1 MQARKAVK
9 SLRKF
14 VCIFI
19 LLFFFSVPVFADT
32 VSMSFSNVPVGYLFQ
47 NLGKLYGVSFSISAA
62 AAGKMVSVE
71 LTDVGFEEALEMIA
85 SSAGVTITKK
95 AEGLFIVRADG
106 EETEGVSQEEK
117 KRKEQETRLKG
128 AVMDTITT
136 KFVGAKDVQKALEDI
151 FGDEFKSLISVS
163 ELAGDDEDE
172 KNYNSVVVY
181 ASSNEILNTVK
192 DVIAKIDRPKPMVE
206 MQALFVE
213 LTYNENKDLGTDWNV
228 MTNPLKFQEEAPD
241 QNPENDPMRYYTSRF
256 GQFWRIS
263 PWEAEAMITA
273 LHGTGHGRV
282 LANPKVR
289 VMSGRRAAF
298 VSETQMPIL
307 TKDGDGEINTEW
319 KNVGISLEIL
329 PTVLDD
335 GVIYMKVIP
344 RASSI
349 IGEKRL
355 GEVSAPIISERRVE
369 TEMLLDPDETIVIGG
384 LINDRDIKNM
394 SKVPVLGDIPLFG
407 ELFRNTKTETERS
420 TVIVFL
426 RPTIVENYS
435 NSGLPESLKKEYEK
449 TTIEIKPVQEKEIKE
464 LFEDENIPKEQ
475 EKADL
480 EENATEEQEETD
492 VEESE
497 IVPEVEDLEKP
508 KPKRSDKEYE
518 EKWGSLVKEYFS
530 KDEDV
535 EEASEVTQENPDE
548 ESEKAGESKQD
559 EEPEIWVPPLK

>member
-1 MQARKAVK
+1 MQARKVVK

-335 GVIYMKVIP
+335 GVIYMKVTP

>member
-1 MQARKAVK
+1 M
-9 SLRKF
+9 
-14 VCIFI
+14 
-19 LLFFFSVPVFADT
+19 
-32 VSMSFSNVPVGYLFQ
+32 
-47 NLGKLYGVSFSISAA
+47 
-62 AAGKMVSVE
+62 
-71 LTDVGFEEALEMIA
+71 
-85 SSAGVTITKK
+85 
-95 AEGLFIVRADG
+95 
-106 EETEGVSQEEK
+106 
-117 KRKEQETRLKG
+117 
-128 AVMDTITT
+128 
-136 KFVGAKDVQKALEDI
+136 
-151 FGDEFKSLISVS
+151 
-163 ELAGDDEDE
+163 
-172 KNYNSVVVY
+172 
-181 ASSNEILNTVK
+181 
-192 DVIAKIDRPKPMVE
+192 
-206 MQALFVE
+206 
-213 LTYNENKDLGTDWNV
+213 
-228 MTNPLKFQEEAPD
+228 
-241 QNPENDPMRYYTSRF
+241 
-256 GQFWRIS
+256 
-263 PWEAEAMITA
+263 
-273 LHGTGHGRV
+273 
-282 LANPKVR
+282 
-289 VMSGRRAAF
+289 
-298 VSETQMPIL
+298 
-307 TKDGDGEINTEW
+307 
-319 KNVGISLEIL
+319 
-329 PTVLDD
+329 
-335 GVIYMKVIP
+335 
-344 RASSI
+344 
-349 IGEKRL
+349 

-384 LINDRDIKNM
+384 LINDRDIKNIY
-394 SKVPVLGDIPLFG
+394 KFPVLGDIPLFG

>member
-1 MQARKAVK
+1 
-9 SLRKF
+9 
-14 VCIFI
+14 
-19 LLFFFSVPVFADT
+19 
-32 VSMSFSNVPVGYLFQ
+32 
-47 NLGKLYGVSFSISAA
+47 
-62 AAGKMVSVE
+62 
-71 LTDVGFEEALEMIA
+71 
-85 SSAGVTITKK
+85 
-95 AEGLFIVRADG
+95 
-106 EETEGVSQEEK
+106 
-117 KRKEQETRLKG
+117 
-128 AVMDTITT
+128 MDTITT

-335 GVIYMKVIP
+335 GVIYMKVTP

-548 ESEKAGESKQD
+548 EPEKAGESKQD